1 MSQCIEKWK
10 IYSKNDWNLIF
21 MKFLVSIKHCDSIRL
36 GYVCE
41 PCEEFDNYHITM
53 GVFGGNDHKYVV
65 N

>member
-1 MSQCIEKWK
+1 
-10 IYSKNDWNLIF
+10 

-36 GYVCE
+36 GYVCEPCE